1 MSKFI
6 SVPIFMNNSINS
18 SEYSTIF
25 LKAKIFQ
32 INPFNDLISGFK
44 YLLHHEEIFLIVV
57 LSVLVNFFLAAY
69 NLLLPF
75 SNQIFPDIAIGL
87 YGSFLTAEAF
97 DGIIGALLIGIS
109 KKDLPIQ
116 KLMTLLGIS
125 GTSLS
130 VCPIVYLLLHNYFV
144 ILLIPL
150 IFNLFL
156 TMFNIQI
163 FSYTQRNVEDIYLGR
178 VFGIIF
184 SVAIL
189 FMPLGTWVF
198 SSIMKPTNLFNFSI
212 VGIAI
217 VMISIIFRLILGFR
231 HN

>member
-1 MSKFI
+1 
-6 SVPIFMNNSINS
+6 MNNSINS

>member
-1 MSKFI
+1 M
-6 SVPIFMNNSINS
+6 
-18 SEYSTIF
+18 
-25 LKAKIFQ
+25 
-32 INPFNDLISGFK
+32 
-44 YLLHHEEIFLIVV
+44 HHEEIFLIVV

-97 DGIIGALLIGIS
+97 DGIIGALIIGIS

-178 VFGIIF
+178 VFRIIF